1 MNLELRKAFPFI
13 RLSKQSA
20 SQTLRPIREGSPDNM
35 LPSLGLAYFLENNVS
50 VFADIVLTLKQ
61 EVIRR
66 GLVWKPRF
74 AIKCLL
80 CGTEYTEE
88 KTQCDCGSTQ
98 LRKPDRTQINKFKNP
113 RGESF
118 VDTANLNDQNLETIS
133 GEMVRHWIV
142 GDSGYVLCIKN
153 YAYISNGIEEQLVA
167 TPVEFLTLDPR
178 EIIPIRQ
185 KNGLLGGKVWVCA
198 IHRGEYA
205 EHPGICKVCGHEM
218 HEVLYKTAGA
228 GFYDNRGVI
237 SSQGKTNY
245 YIKDEIFNTSIYY
258 PSISGGYPPILRMLY
273 DAYAYHYMELRTYN
287 YHKKGRPPGFL
298 AFPTSNLDSLN
309 TQWNA
314 LLAQAQED
322 PDNVQALGFDPGNGK
337 GVATFVKL
345 MSDPG
350 AEMLEVKKDLRER
363 MGSMFGVSMI
373 FQADTSAS
381 GGLNNEGL
389 QITVTNRSVEF
400 LQNPFNGRE
409 QNNYK
414 GGLYYWMVS
423 QCGITDFVLHLL
435 PSEEQDE
442 MAEKVRF
449 NQDAQNAKL
458 MLDMGYDV
466 KFENNKFTFSG
477 VAKKAEPAG
486 MFGGMPAPGPAQI
499 EAPRASGEPDTAAI
513 AAVGKSDIKKEE
525 PDELDEYV
533 GDQLIKDFAAD
544 AIKAIRQGALYSFYA
559 DVSPDLIPGIHEII
573 KDAFISH
580 RMSLKEMIEKMQALG
595 LDYEKARMIA
605 RTESTGVAMKAREVG
620 WRRME
625 DARGEQF
632 KYKAVITNDHRT
644 APISKRIKAAVDR
657 EGGAVSLDRLKQI
670 YKTESQ
676 KPYIK
681 GDPENSG
688 MGGTWSGWEN
698 WIGHPYERDSIVRVV

>member
-13 RLSKQSA
+13 RISKQSA
-20 SQTLRPIREGSPDNM
+20 SQTLRPIRDGAADNM

-66 GLVWKPRF
+66 GIVWKPRF
-74 AIKCLL
+74 AVKCLL
-80 CGTEYTEE
+80 CGTEYNEE
-88 KTQCDCGSTQ
+88 KAQCDCGSTQ

-118 VDTANLNDQNLETIS
+118 VDTANLNDQNLETVS
-133 GEMVRHWIV
+133 GEVVRHWIV
-142 GDSGYVLCIKN
+142 ADMGCVLCVKN
-153 YAYISNGIEEQLVA
+153 YAYVANGGDEKLIA
-167 TPVEFLTLDPR
+167 TPVEFLALDPR
-178 EIIPIRQ
+178 EVLPIRQ
-185 KNGLLGGKVWVCA
+185 TNGIPGGKVWVCA
-198 IHRGEYA
+198 IHRSEYA
-205 EHPGICKVCGHEM
+205 EHPGLCKICGHEM
-218 HEVLYKTAGA
+218 HEALYKTSGA
-228 GFYDNRGVI
+228 GFFDNRGII
-237 SSQGKTNY
+237 SSAGKTNY
-245 YIKDEIFNTSIYY
+245 YIKDEIFSTSIYY

-273 DAYAYHYMELRTYN
+273 VAYAYHYTELRTYN

-298 AFPTSNLDSLN
+298 AFPTSNLESLN
-309 TQWNA
+309 AQWNA
-314 LLAQAQED
+314 LLTQAQED

-337 GVATFVKL
+337 GVATFVQL
-345 MSDPG
+345 MKDPG
-350 AEMLEVKKDLRER
+350 SEMLEVKKDLRER

-414 GGLYYWMVS
+414 GGLYFWMVS

-442 MAEKVRF
+442 MAEKMRF

-466 KFENNKFTFSG
+466 NFENNKFTFSG
-477 VAKKAEPAG
+477 VAKKQEPAG
-486 MFGGMPAPGPAQI
+486 MFGGMPAPAPAQI
-499 EAPRASGEPDTAAI
+499 GASRASGEPDI
-513 AAVGKSDIKKEE
+513 AAMEKSDIKKE

-544 AIKAIRQGALYSFYA
+544 ALKAIRQGALYSFYKDVPEQ
-559 DVSPDLIPGIHEII
+559 DVSTIHDVI
-573 KDAFISH
+573 KNAFLSH
-580 RMSLKEMIEKMQALG
+580 RLSLKEMLEEVTKNTSV
-595 LDYEKARMIA
+595 DPEHARMIL
-605 RTESTGVAMKAREVG
+605 RTESTNMANMSRKIG
-620 WRRME
+620 WERME
-625 DARGEQF
+625 RQRGEIF
-632 KYKAVITNDHRT
+632 KYKWSVKHDHRT
-644 APISKRIKAAVDR
+644 SPQC
-657 EGGAVSLDRLKQI
+657 LDIEAQVGDG
-670 YKTESQ
+670 KTLAEIQSIIQKVAES
-676 KPYIK
+676 YI
-681 GDPENSG
+681 P
-688 MGGTWSGWEN
+688 GWN
-698 WIGHPYERDSIVRVV
+698 AQLVPHPNCRSTIVRIV

>member
-1 MNLELRKAFPFI
+1 MILELRKAFPFI
-13 RLSKQSA
+13 RISKQSP
-20 SQTLRPIREGSPDNM
+20 SQTLRPIRDGTADNM
-35 LPSLGLAYFLENNVS
+35 LPSLGLAYFIENNVS

-74 AIKCLL
+74 AVKCLL

-118 VDTANLNDQNLETIS
+118 VDTVNLNDQNLETIS

-142 GDSGYVLCIKN
+142 ADSGYVLCIKN
-153 YAYISNGIEEQLVA
+153 YAYISNGIEEQLIA
-167 TPVEFLTLDPR
+167 TPVEFLVLDPR
-178 EIIPIRQ
+178 EILPIRQ
-185 KNGLLGGKVWVCA
+185 PNGLLGGKVWVCA
-198 IHRGEYA
+198 VHRSEYA
-205 EHPGICKVCGHEM
+205 EHPGLCKVCGHEM
-218 HEVLYKTAGA
+218 HEALFETAGI
-228 GFYDNRGVI
+228 GM
-237 SSQGKTNY
+237 KKNY
-245 YIKDEIFNTSIYY
+245 YIKDEIFSTSIYY
-258 PSISGGYPPILRMLY
+258 PSLSGGYPPILRMLY

-298 AFPTSNLDSLN
+298 AFPTSNLESLN
-309 TQWNA
+309 AQWNA
-314 LLAQAQED
+314 LLTQAQED

-414 GGLYYWMVS
+414 GGLYFWMVS
-423 QCGITDFVLHLL
+423 QCGITDFVPQLQ

-442 MAEKVRF
+442 MAEKLRF

-477 VAKKAEPAG
+477 VAKKPEPAG
-486 MFGGMPAPGPAQI
+486 MFGGMPAPAPAQI
-499 EAPRASGEPDTAAI
+499 EAPRASGEPDI
-513 AAVGKSDIKKEE
+513 AAVGKSDIKKE

-544 AIKAIRQGALYSFYA
+544 ALKAIRQGALFSFYK
-559 DVSPDLIPGIHEII
+559 DVPEQDVTTIHDII
-573 KDAFISH
+573 QDAFLKH
-580 RMSLKEMIEKMQALG
+580 ELSLKNMIEEVTKRTS
-595 LDYEKARMIA
+595 LDPERARMIL
-605 RTESTGVAMKAREVG
+605 RTESTNLANMSRKVG
-620 WRRME
+620 WEKME
-625 DARGEQF
+625 RQRDEKF
-632 KYKAVITNDHRT
+632 LYKWSVKHDHRT
-644 APISKRIKAAVDR
+644 SPQCLDIEAQVG
-657 EGGAVSLDRLKQI
+657 EG
-670 YKTESQ
+670 KTMTEIQGIIQKVAES
-676 KPYIK
+676 YI
-681 GDPENSG
+681 P
-688 MGGTWSGWEN
+688 GWN
-698 WIGHPYERDSIVRVV
+698 AQLVPHPNCRSTIVRIV

>member
-1 MNLELRKAFPFI
+1 MNLELHKAFPFI
-13 RLSKQSA
+13 RISKQSP
-20 SQTLRPIREGSPDNM
+20 SQALRPIRDGAADNM

-74 AIKCLL
+74 AVKCLL
-80 CGTEYTEE
+80 CGTEYNEE

-133 GEMVRHWIV
+133 GELVRHWIV
-142 GDSGYVLCIKN
+142 SDNSYILCIKN
-153 YAYISNGIEEQLVA
+153 YAYISNGIEEQLIA
-167 TPVEFLTLDPR
+167 TPVEFLALDPR
-178 EIIPIRQ
+178 EILPIRQ
-185 KNGLLGGKVWVCA
+185 PNGLLGGKVWVCA
-198 IHRGEYA
+198 VHRSEYA
-205 EHPGICKVCGHEM
+205 EHPGLCKVCGHEM
-218 HEVLYKTAGA
+218 HEALYKTSGA
-228 GFYDNRGVI
+228 GFFDNRGVV
-237 SSQGKTNY
+237 SGQGKTNY
-245 YIKDEIFNTSIYY
+245 YIKDEIFSTSIYY
-258 PSISGGYPPILRMLY
+258 PSISGGYPPILRLLY

-309 TQWNA
+309 AQWNA
-314 LLAQAQED
+314 LLTQAQED

-337 GVATFVKL
+337 GVATFVQL
-345 MSDPG
+345 MKDPG
-350 AEMLEVKKDLRER
+350 SEMLEVKKDLRER

-409 QNNYK
+409 QNNYR
-414 GGLYYWMVS
+414 GGLYFWMVS

-442 MAEKVRF
+442 MAEKTRF

-477 VAKKAEPAG
+477 VAKKAEPPP
-486 MFGGMPAPGPAQI
+486 MGGSMPAPGPAQI
-499 EAPRASGEPDTAAI
+499 EAPRASGEPDRG
-513 AAVGKSDIKKEE
+513 AVGKSDIKKE

-544 AIKAIRQGALYSFYA
+544 ALKAIKLGALYPFYK
-559 DVSPDLIPGIHEII
+559 DVPEKDIPVIHEII
-573 KDAFISH
+573 KNAFLEH
-580 RMSLKEMIEKMQALG
+580 DLNLKDMVKRITEQTG
-595 LDYEKARMIA
+595 LDETKARMIA
-605 RTESTGVAMKAREVG
+605 RTESTSVAMKAREVG

-625 DARGEQF
+625 VKRGEEF

-644 APISKRIKAAVDR
+644 SPISRRIKDSVDS
-657 EGGAVSLDRLKQI
+657 EGGAVSIDRLKEI
-670 YKTESQ
+670 YREESQ

-681 GDPENSG
+681 GDPDNSG
-688 MGGTWSGWEN
+688 MGGAWSGWEN
-698 WIGHPYERDSIVRVV
+698 FVGHPYERDSIVRVV